1 MSKSARYISSIT
13 NRTSVFGIM
22 GGLVNRRLSGNS
34 SMNRATS
41 RLVIPPSAAKGL
53 QYMRMHNLL
62 SRNPQGSG
70 GIGTMN
76 KVKPCNCT
84 SHNVRDS
91 SPKKQVESL
100 DGLLTDEI
108 SDGLL
113 TDENSDGL
121 LATDQIKSNTYDCAN
136 YKSTNGAAFGDD
148 SEAWFCCGNGTKP
161 NSEMGC
167 CTTDSNTCQSPYC
180 VIPDSSSGKKL
191 QCDVSLCQCENPPCP
206 GPKKMYSCSKTTGKC
221 SIDAK
226 GTQTEDDCSK
236 TCTVTPPSPLLAC
249 TDGNGT
255 ICNPPIKQNDD
266 SSSNAAYRG
275 KYTSGEWPTSWRQWN
290 GKDRNGKDGYC
301 IEQSQPGQPYNS
313 TDFFGADPYNF
324 CYQGLRQEGSGYNV
338 SNVMEG
344 GVWGGAC
351 KTTENRCT
359 VNGVDNGDKF
369 LCKNWITS
377 FGKTG
382 FVKIT
387 NPKDILNAQFENNES
402 PYIPIAFGHGINADE
417 RCGGCHLI
425 RLQGPNYN
433 YYLAVMTLDVATSSL
448 EIGEADLGNLTPFVD
463 WKCKVTEACPGES
476 HPISKPLDFIMLDEC
491 PQAVEDGSLWPG
503 APRKT

>member
-1 MSKSARYISSIT
+1 MKSSLV
-13 NRTSVFGIM
+13 NRISVFGIM
-22 GGLVNRRLSGNS
+22 GGLQTRRLSGS
-34 SMNRATS
+34 KSMNRVTS
-41 RLVIPPSAAKGL
+41 RLVIPQSAADGL

-62 SRNPQGSG
+62 SRNPQGTG
-70 GIGTMN
+70 GVGPMN

-84 SHNVRDS
+84 SPNVRDS
-91 SPKKQVESL
+91 SPKKSVES
-100 DGLLTDEI
+100 
-108 SDGLL
+108 SDGLFA
-113 TDENSDGL
+113 DESSDGL
-121 LATDQIKSNTYDCAN
+121 LATYQIKSSPYQIKSSLYDCAN
-136 YKSTNGAAFGDD
+136 YKLTSGGDAFGDN

-236 TCTVTPPSPLLAC
+236 TCTVTPPSPLHFC
-249 TDGNGT
+249 KDGNGT

-290 GKDRNGKDGYC
+290 GKDGYC
-301 IEQSQPGQPYNS
+301 IEQGQPGQPYNS
-313 TDFFGADPYNF
+313 TDFFGADPNNF
-324 CYQGLRQEGSGYNV
+324 CYQGLRQEGGGYNV
-338 SNVMEG
+338 SNVMKG
-344 GVWGGAC
+344 GLWGGAC
-351 KTTENRCT
+351 SATVNRCT

-369 LCKNWITS
+369 LCKDWITS

-387 NPKDILNAQFENNES
+387 NPKDISNAQFKNNES

-433 YYLAVMTLDVATSSL
+433 YYLAVMTLDSATSSL
-448 EIGEADLGNLTPFVD
+448 EIGVEDLSNITPFTD
-463 WKCKVTEACPGES
+463 WGCTTGEACPGES

-491 PQAVEDGSLWPG
+491 PQAVEDGRLWPE